1 MKKVTLSEALDDS
14 TLIEEVK
21 SFIGTVSRDKN
32 GLATPNTSLMYRLK
46 ANITLEDCNTTT
58 QGLYRCRL
66 GQTANLPTG
75 TNSTWSILISLI
87 AYEGTAYIIQFLCEL
102 SSNGMYYRKK
112 VDADWFAWRK
122 FTFMD

>member
-1 MKKVTLSEALDDS
+1 MNDS

-21 SFIGTVSRDKN
+21 SLIGTVSEDKN
-32 GLATPNTSLMYRLK
+32 GLATPDTSLIYRLK
-46 ANITLEDCNTTT
+46 AGVTLEDCNVLA
-58 QGLYRCRL
+58 QGSYRCRL

-102 SSNGMYYRKK
+102 SGNGMYYRKK
-112 VDADWFAWRK
+112 VDADWFEWRK
-122 FTFMD
+122 FTFMG